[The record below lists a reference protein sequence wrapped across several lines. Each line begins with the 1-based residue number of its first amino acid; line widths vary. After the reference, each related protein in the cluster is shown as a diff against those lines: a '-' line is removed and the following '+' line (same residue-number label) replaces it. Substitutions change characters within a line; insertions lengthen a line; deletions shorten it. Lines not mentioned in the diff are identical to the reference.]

1 MRRGREL
8 TFTQHVSILRALR
21 RGDTRRPVAK
31 RYDVEVDTVG
41 RLIHRYAMA
50 WLREWESGRDDR
62 IDEAG
67 FSGDHAGQ
75 PREGTP

>member
-21 RGDTRRPVAK
+21 RGDTRRTVAK
-31 RYDVEVDTVG
+31 RYDVEVETVG
-41 RLIHRYAMA
+41 RLIHRYALA
-50 WLREWESGRDDR
+50 WLLEWESGRADR
-62 IDEAG
+62 IDGADVCGDPAG
-67 FSGDHAGQ
+67 E